1 MPDWKK
7 FVEDRMITVEQAAAT
22 VESGD
27 RIWLGSTLCVPYGVL
42 DALAE
47 RYEDLRDVLLIA
59 SMYLAPFKI
68 LNDPKYKK
76 TFHTMTLFPNAL
88 ERAAAKIGAIDFHS
102 VPYTYWE
109 RAAQEVYK
117 VNSVITEVCEPDE
130 DGYVN
135 LGALGVGWTS
145 NIVRNAPKLIA
156 VINKYN
162 KPVRGDAVK
171 VKVPI
176 SRFQHFIR
184 HDHPLP
190 SLPTNPPEAI
200 DEKIASYILPHIER
214 GVTFQIGMG
223 GLGDSIGLG
232 LIKKKGLIIRT
243 EIMTNCM
250 VDLLESGAVD
260 HVYAGGAFGDQRLY
274 DIFDDPR
281 VSFSDC
287 WDQLEPESIGKT
299 PNFVSINATLMTD
312 IIGQCCSEAIG
323 VTQYS
328 AIGGQIDCVRGAAK
342 SKGGKSFICLRSTRK
357 DKEGKVH
364 SNIVAKLPEGSIV
377 TTPRYDVM
385 YLVTEYG
392 IADIFLRSNKERIK
406 AIINIA
412 HPDFRE
418 ELRAQAIGQGNMFPE
433 DFD

>member
-1 MPDWKK
+1 MSDWKK
-7 FVEDRMITVEQAAAT
+7 FVADRMISVEEAAAT

-27 RIWLGSTLCVPYGVL
+27 RIWLGSTTCVPYGVL
-42 DALAE
+42 EALAP
-47 RYEDLRDVLLIA
+47 RYEELRDVLLIA
-59 SMYLAPFKI
+59 SMYLAPFQI
-68 LNDPKYKK
+68 LSDPKYKK
-76 TFHTMTLFPNAL
+76 AFRTMTIFPNVL
-88 ERAAAKIGAIDFHS
+88 ERNAAKIGAVEFHS
-102 VPYTYWE
+102 APYSYWE
-109 RAAQEVYK
+109 RAAQDVYR

-130 DGYVN
+130 EGYVN
-135 LGALGVGWTS
+135 LSALGVGWTP
-145 NIVRNAPKLIA
+145 NIMRNAPKLIA

-171 VKVPI
+171 IKVPL

-200 DEKIASYILPHIER
+200 DEKIASYILPHINQ
-214 GVTFQIGMG
+214 GTTFQIGMG
-223 GLGDSIGLG
+223 GLGDSIGMG
-232 LIKKKGLIIRT
+232 LVKKKGLIIRT

-250 VDLLESGAVD
+250 VDLLECGAVD
-260 HVYAGGAFGDQRLY
+260 HIYAAGAFGDQRLY
-274 DIFDDPR
+274 DMFDDPR

-287 WDQLEPESIGKT
+287 RDQLEPESIGKV
-299 PNFVSINATLMTD
+299 PNFVSINATMLTD

-328 AIGGQIDCVRGAAK
+328 AVGGQIDFVRGAAK
-342 SKGGKSFICLRSTRK
+342 SPGGKSFMCLRSTRK
-357 DKEGKVH
+357 DKEGRVH

-377 TTPRYDVM
+377 STPRYDVM

-392 IADIFLRSNKERIK
+392 VADVFLRSNKERIK

-412 HPDFRE
+412 HPDFRA
-418 ELRAQAIGQGNMFPE
+418 ELRAQAIAQGNMFPD